1 MKNIWIVGS
10 SHGVKIGTEL
20 VEVIGDQQNY
30 TIRNFSKSG
39 AKFENLIWP
48 NPNSVNK
55 EDTIL
60 IIPFGN
66 NLLKGYSKKISGN
79 WHLTKYIPQT
89 RLHLSL
95 LITKLYIKCFDYPC
109 KILVITNFYRLLCC
123 PVHKYPGWLKFQYEV
138 NREIE
143 KELSVLAPQVKVL
156 DHRALIDQ
164 RPGKKKAKQDMRYYV
179 SLQYDNVHFKDYRV
193 IASNILREISQS

>member
-10 SHGVKIGTEL
+10 SHGVKIGAEL
-20 VEVIGDQQNY
+20 GKVIGDQQNY

-60 IIPFGN
+60 VIPFGN
-66 NLLKGYSKKISGN
+66 NLLKGYSKKILGN

-89 RLHLSL
+89 RLHLSY
-95 LITKLYIKCFDYPC
+95 LITKLYIKCFEYPC
-109 KILVITNFYRLLCC
+109 RILVITNFYRLLCC

-179 SLQYDNVHFKDYRV
+179 SLQYDNVHFKDYRA
-193 IASNILREISQS
+193 IASNILREVSQS